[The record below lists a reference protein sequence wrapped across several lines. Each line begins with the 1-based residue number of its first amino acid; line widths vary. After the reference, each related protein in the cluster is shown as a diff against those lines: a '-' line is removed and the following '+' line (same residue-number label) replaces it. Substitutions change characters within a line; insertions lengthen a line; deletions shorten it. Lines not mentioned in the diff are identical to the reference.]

1 MFLKLIILLLLGMI
15 PGIQSSK
22 CQPETSI
29 SPCVCDDSHSLLKY
43 DCDFSEG
50 NSTDFFEVK
59 GSIAK
64 SMKETNSY
72 SLELRNMRISRLSND
87 ILAGITLTSFRLTD
101 TDTSEIDKDAFK
113 DSLNSLTDLQ
123 IRHSNLTKIPIEAIS
138 NLRKLV
144 ILWISFSSISSI
156 AKSEMDKLPTS
167 ILSLGLRYNKI
178 STIDPNAFD
187 KLVNL
192 KNLWLDSNMLTSFSN
207 TIPPNYNK
215 IKEIGD
221 NTWSTLPVN
230 SQITLKN
237 NDVTALPKEEMLEA
251 VINKKITVNLE
262 SKGKPLLYFPKKIMV
277 IQSDK
282 ISDRKK
288 KDSIK
293 IATWNVRT
301 LYQKGKLDNV
311 NQEMDRMNL
320 NILGLSEVRWTGA
333 GSQKINNKTF
343 IYSGGTKHERGTGIL
358 FDEPTAR
365 CLKAW
370 CPISDRVIVA
380 KLEAKP
386 LDIGIIQVYAPTSDS
401 EDEEVERFYE
411 EIDRAKAYLKS
422 QDIKIVM
429 GDFNAKVGNQRVD
442 NTVGPWGIGTENE
455 RGSKLIEWCQM
466 NDFTITNTWFQNH
479 PRRQWTWMSPGDRTR
494 NKIDFILIQKR
505 FRNAIKSSKSLPGAD
520 CDTDHVPVRCTFQIK
535 LKILKKPKNN
545 PKYQINLLKSDKK
558 LKDQFYVAVKNKFET
573 LESITEAEELW
584 NKMKDLLNDSIKENI
599 PKINKK
605 EHKKWMSKEI
615 LDLMEER
622 RKVKNKVTEY
632 KNLNRLI
639 KRKCNNAKE
648 NWINEQCQEIEH
660 KKNTDSKYM
669 HSKIKDISGI
679 KSRYTSTNCIKSKEG
694 IMLMEKE
701 DILNRWSEYVEE
713 LFMDNRGSKP
723 ELIKNI
729 DGPPILEDE
738 VKAAMRKMKHGKA
751 TGPDNIPI
759 EAISALEDLG
769 IKMTTKFLNLI
780 YDSGKI
786 PDDLCK
792 SVFIT
797 IPKTPGATECALHR
811 TISLMSHFTKILL
824 RVLMIR
830 MRKSLRPEIS
840 KTQFGFVSD
849 KGTRNAIFTLS
860 MLMERCVEVQK
871 DLYLCSIDYS
881 KAFDKTYV
889 WSVLLYGCECWT
901 FNKEIEK
908 KLEATEMWL
917 IRRMMRISWTEKRTN
932 DSVLK
937 EANVTRSL
945 IKNVR
950 RRQLEF
956 LGHICRQKDLEYL
969 SITGKIEGK
978 RSRGRQRTT
987 FIGSL
992 NTWTTQKQYN
1002 NNSFL
1007 RIAENRSEW
1016 RTMIANVCPRQ
1027 GT

>member
-1 MFLKLIILLLLGMI
+1 
-15 PGIQSSK
+15 
-22 CQPETSI
+22 
-29 SPCVCDDSHSLLKY
+29 
-43 DCDFSEG
+43 
-50 NSTDFFEVK
+50 
-59 GSIAK
+59 
-64 SMKETNSY
+64 
-72 SLELRNMRISRLSND
+72 
-87 ILAGITLTSFRLTD
+87 
-101 TDTSEIDKDAFK
+101 
-113 DSLNSLTDLQ
+113 
-123 IRHSNLTKIPIEAIS
+123 
-138 NLRKLV
+138 
-144 ILWISFSSISSI
+144 
-156 AKSEMDKLPTS
+156 
-167 ILSLGLRYNKI
+167 
-178 STIDPNAFD
+178 
-187 KLVNL
+187 
-192 KNLWLDSNMLTSFSN
+192 
-207 TIPPNYNK
+207 
-215 IKEIGD
+215 
-221 NTWSTLPVN
+221 
-230 SQITLKN
+230 
-237 NDVTALPKEEMLEA
+237 
-251 VINKKITVNLE
+251 
-262 SKGKPLLYFPKKIMV
+262 MV

-679 KSRYTSTNCIKSKEG
+679 KSR
-694 IMLMEKE
+694 
-701 DILNRWSEYVEE
+701 
-713 LFMDNRGSKP
+713 GSKP

-786 PDDLCK
+786 PDGLCK

-849 KGTRNAIFTLS
+849 KGTRNAICTLS

-881 KAFDKTYV
+881 KAFDKARRELNDQLNKINAHLKEQSEAQHKIDQMRFENETNLQEELDFTRNSMNEQLTNIKAVLEDKVDELRSEKSKNIRLKSKNTSSYSLDGSNV
-889 WSVLLYGCECWT
+889 IINEIPVLLSPQRVINDQPLMQTTLLSSPSIYSKYDPAIQMSFCNTGDDNFSHILRNQLDAT
-901 FNKEIEK
+901 IQHHLSSDPQVTLDLPNGSKHSSPDHSSA
-908 KLEATEMWL
+908 LEQSQSKY
-917 IRRMMRISWTEKRTN
+917 ISALKR
-932 DSVLK
+932 K
-937 EANVTRSL
+937 Y
-945 IKNVR
+945 
-950 RRQLEF
+950 F
-956 LGHICRQKDLEYL
+956 L
-969 SITGKIEGK
+969 
-978 RSRGRQRTT
+978 
-987 FIGSL
+987 
-992 NTWTTQKQYN
+992 
-1002 NNSFL
+1002 
-1007 RIAENRSEW
+1007 
-1016 RTMIANVCPRQ
+1016 
-1027 GT
+1027 